1 MKQRLNRRS
10 PVRLLALAL
19 TGLAIA
25 RFVERTTFVA
35 LPEEVIWL
43 SIGAVVCWIGYGWH
57 TRYLQ
62 RRAVF
67 SRVKSPCDVSSFS
80 TVFALQED
88 RHACSALQKEWHL
101 ESASRGHRPRP
112 RGHRLR
118 SDPPA
123 LAQPSR
129 ARTGEVIAIR
139 ELQLKAERTPAQFEQ
154 FVRSTY
160 NPAWEGAVPGMK
172 GYIAKAD
179 RGAQKDSYAL
189 ILVFDGEKTRDIVFP
204 KEGGGASAA
213 FAALVQPLLAL
224 NKDLDKFVEPGSL
237 SVYTDYVVLR

>member
-1 MKQRLNRRS
+1 MHVQRCRRNGIS
-10 PVRLLALAL
+10 SRPVAV
-19 TGLAIA
+19 TGLVLA
-25 RFVERTTFVA
+25 
-35 LPEEVIWL
+35 VI
-43 SIGAVVCWIGYGWH
+43 
-57 TRYLQ
+57 
-62 RRAVF
+62 VF
-67 SRVKSPCDVSSFS
+67 GVI
-80 TVFALQED
+80 L
-88 RHACSALQKEWHL
+88 
-101 ESASRGHRPRP
+101 
-112 RGHRLR
+112 
-118 SDPPA
+118 PA

-139 ELQLKAERTPAQFEQ
+139 ELQLKAGADTAQFEQ